1 MNAKKGLFIVIY
13 GPSGVGKTRELQLL
27 GEKLSSIGVTNKRVE
42 YPIYELGESGPKLEK
57 ILWGRAPRV
66 EEEEMQLLFAQNR
79 RDFEP
84 TLEQW
89 LNSGVTVLAEDYKG
103 TGMVWGQTRGLTLE
117 RMEEIN
123 KNFIEPDVSILIDGP
138 RRLDLRPG
146 EGHIYNSD
154 EDEWYK
160 ARKNYLLMADR
171 YGWVRIG
178 GDAPILTV
186 ANRIW
191 TIAKLALVSK
201 GIK

>member
-1 MNAKKGLFIVIY
+1 MNGKKGLFIVIY

-42 YPIYELGESGPKLEK
+42 YPIYELGEAGPKLEK
-57 ILWGRAPRV
+57 ILWGREPRV
-66 EEEEMQLLFAQNR
+66 EEEEMQTLFAENR

-84 TLEQW
+84 TLKQW

-103 TGMVWGQTRGLTLE
+103 TGMVWGVTGGLSLE
-117 RMEEIN
+117 KMEEIN
-123 KNFIEPDVSILIDGP
+123 KSFIDPDVSILIDGP
-138 RRLDLRPG
+138 RRLDMRPG

-154 EDEWYK
+154 EDEWYR
-160 ARKNYLLMADR
+160 ARKNYLQMADK

-186 ANRIW
+186 AGRIW
-191 TIAKLALVSK
+191 TIVKLSLVSK